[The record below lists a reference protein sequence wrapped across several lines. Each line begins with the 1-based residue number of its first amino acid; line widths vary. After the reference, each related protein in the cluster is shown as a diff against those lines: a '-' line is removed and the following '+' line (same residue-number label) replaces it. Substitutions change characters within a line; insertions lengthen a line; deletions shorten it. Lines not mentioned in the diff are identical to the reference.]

1 MKMRNKSMFQR
12 YVEAMQNTGDIMLRW
27 QYQKDMMK
35 QSILDRQE
43 RERLIEDVADRVLA
57 RISITV
63 DAEDVIN
70 AIEDIQSRLDRLGK

>member
-1 MKMRNKSMFQR
+1 MSKQKSIFDR
-12 YVEAMQNTGDIMLRW
+12 YIEAMQNTGDIMLRW

-63 DAEDVIN
+63 DAEDIIN

>member
-1 MKMRNKSMFQR
+1 MRNKSMFQR
-12 YVEAMQNTGDIMLRW
+12 YVEAAQKTGDIMLRW

-35 QSILDRQE
+35 QSILDREE

>member
-1 MKMRNKSMFQR
+1 MRNKSMFER
-12 YVEAMQNTGDIMLRW
+12 YIEAMQNTGDIMLRW

>member
-1 MKMRNKSMFQR
+1 MRNKSMLER
-12 YVEAMQNTGDIMLRW
+12 YLEAMQNTGDIMLRW

-43 RERLIEDVADRVLA
+43 RERLIEDVADRVLS

-70 AIEDIQSRLDRLGK
+70 AIEDIQRRLDRLGK

>member
-1 MKMRNKSMFQR
+1 
-12 YVEAMQNTGDIMLRW
+12 MLRW

-70 AIEDIQSRLDRLGK
+70 AIEDIQRRLDRLGK

>member
-1 MKMRNKSMFQR
+1 MRNKSMFER
-12 YVEAMQNTGDIMLRW
+12 YVEAMQKTGDLMPRW

-57 RISITV
+57 RLSITV

-70 AIEDIQSRLDRLGK
+70 AIEDIQRRLDRLGK

>member
-1 MKMRNKSMFQR
+1 MRNKSMFER

-70 AIEDIQSRLDRLGK
+70 SIEDIQSRLDRLGK

>member
-1 MKMRNKSMFQR
+1 MRNKSMFQR
-12 YVEAMQNTGDIMLRW
+12 YVEAAQKTGDIMLRW

-35 QSILDRQE
+35 QSILDRE
-43 RERLIEDVADRVLA
+43 EWERLIEDVADRVLA

>member
-1 MKMRNKSMFQR
+1 MRNKSMFQR
-12 YVEAMQNTGDIMLRW
+12 YVEAAQKTGDIMLRW

-57 RISITV
+57 RLSITV

-70 AIEDIQSRLDRLGK
+70 AIEDIQRRLDRLGK

>member
-1 MKMRNKSMFQR
+1 MRNKSMFER

-43 RERLIEDVADRVLA
+43 RERLIDDVADRVLA

>member
-1 MKMRNKSMFQR
+1 
-12 YVEAMQNTGDIMLRW
+12 MLRW

-43 RERLIEDVADRVLA
+43 RERLIDDVADRVLA

-70 AIEDIQSRLDRLGK
+70 AIEDIQRRLDRLGK

>member
-1 MKMRNKSMFQR
+1 
-12 YVEAMQNTGDIMLRW
+12 MLRW

>member
-1 MKMRNKSMFQR
+1 MSKQKSIFDR
-12 YVEAMQNTGDIMLRW
+12 YIEAMQNTGDIMLRW

-63 DAEDVIN
+63 DAEDVVN
-70 AIEDIQSRLDRLGK
+70 AIEDIQRRLDRLGK

>member
-1 MKMRNKSMFQR
+1 MRNKSMFQR
-12 YVEAMQNTGDIMLRW
+12 YVEAAQKTGDIMLRW

-35 QSILDRQE
+35 QSILDREE

-70 AIEDIQSRLDRLGK
+70 AIEDIQRRLDRLGK

>member
-1 MKMRNKSMFQR
+1 MRNKSMLER
-12 YVEAMQNTGDIMLRW
+12 YLEAMQNTGDIMLRW

>member
-1 MKMRNKSMFQR
+1 MRNKSMFER

>member
-1 MKMRNKSMFQR
+1 MRYKSMFER
-12 YVEAMQNTGDIMLRW
+12 YLDAMQNTGDIMLRW

-35 QSILDRQE
+35 QSILDREE

>member
-1 MKMRNKSMFQR
+1 
-12 YVEAMQNTGDIMLRW
+12 MLRW

-43 RERLIEDVADRVLA
+43 RERLIEDVADRVLS

>member
-1 MKMRNKSMFQR
+1 MKNKSIFQR
-12 YVEAMQNTGDIMLRW
+12 YLEAMQNTGDIMLRW

-43 RERLIEDVADRVLA
+43 RERLIDDVADRVLA

>member
-1 MKMRNKSMFQR
+1 MKMRNKSMLER
-12 YVEAMQNTGDIMLRW
+12 YLEAMQNTGDIMLRW

>member
-1 MKMRNKSMFQR
+1 MRYKSMFER
-12 YVEAMQNTGDIMLRW
+12 YLDAMQNTGDIMLRW

>member
-1 MKMRNKSMFQR
+1 
-12 YVEAMQNTGDIMLRW
+12 MLRW

-43 RERLIEDVADRVLA
+43 RERLIEDVADRVLS

-70 AIEDIQSRLDRLGK
+70 AIEDIQNRLDRLGK

>member
-1 MKMRNKSMFQR
+1 MSKRKSMFDR
-12 YVEAMQNTGDIMLRW
+12 YIEAMQNTGDIMLRW

>member
-1 MKMRNKSMFQR
+1 MRYKSMFER

-43 RERLIEDVADRVLA
+43 RERLIDDVADRVLA

>member
-1 MKMRNKSMFQR
+1 
-12 YVEAMQNTGDIMLRW
+12 MLRW

-43 RERLIEDVADRVLA
+43 RERLIEDVADRVLS

-70 AIEDIQSRLDRLGK
+70 AIEDIQRRLDRLGK

>member
-1 MKMRNKSMFQR
+1 
-12 YVEAMQNTGDIMLRW
+12 MLRW

-35 QSILDRQE
+35 QSILDREE

-70 AIEDIQSRLDRLGK
+70 AIEDIQRRLDRLGK

>member
-1 MKMRNKSMFQR
+1 MRYKSMFER

-27 QYQKDMMK
+27 QHQKDMMK

>member
-1 MKMRNKSMFQR
+1 MRYKSMFER
-12 YVEAMQNTGDIMLRW
+12 YLDAMQNTGDIMLRW

-43 RERLIEDVADRVLA
+43 RERLIDDVADRVLA

>member
-1 MKMRNKSMFQR
+1 
-12 YVEAMQNTGDIMLRW
+12 MLRW

-57 RISITV
+57 RLSITV

-70 AIEDIQSRLDRLGK
+70 AIEDIQRRLDRLGK

>member
-1 MKMRNKSMFQR
+1 MRNKSMFER
-12 YVEAMQNTGDIMLRW
+12 YVEAVQNTGDIMLRW

-70 AIEDIQSRLDRLGK
+70 SIEDIQSRLDRLGK

>member
-1 MKMRNKSMFQR
+1 MRNKSMFER

-43 RERLIEDVADRVLA
+43 RERLIDDVADRVLA

-70 AIEDIQSRLDRLGK
+70 AIEDIQRRLDRLGK

>member
-1 MKMRNKSMFQR
+1 
-12 YVEAMQNTGDIMLRW
+12 MLRW

-43 RERLIEDVADRVLA
+43 RERLIDDVADRVLA